1 MASAQVSGAAAL
13 LLSVEPSLTASE
25 LRTDILSNVRPLR
38 SLEGKV
44 ITGGTLDVC
53 RAMPG
58 CEHPLIP
65 SVTALAPSPL
75 TQTSATLNAD
85 VNPNGREVSSCHF
98 DYGSSS
104 DYGASAQCKPM
115 PGNGTSAVEVSAPV
129 GGLNPNTVYHFRIVA
144 STSAGINVGT
154 DETFTTPPYPPSVR
168 ALAPSSLTQTSATLN
183 AIVDPHGGE
192 VSDCHFDYGSSSQ
205 YGASAQCTPMPGNG
219 SGVEV
224 SASIS
229 GLSTNTTYHFRI
241 VATNRGGSSV
251 GNDQRFMTAA
261 LGGGRESSGGEQ
273 VPVAEAQGKTA
284 PSPAQATLPYR
295 QAAKPLTSLPA
306 LLGARLTASPSGGV
320 RVMLACPAGVES
332 CVGEIEL
339 RVLTTVRKLAPGA
352 TRTHRSKRKISLVA
366 VARGHFTIP
375 AGGAI
380 AETLVLSHTG
390 RALLARMHLL
400 HVQATLLVRDL
411 TGHML
416 SIEIPVTVRASGNS
430 PRAPRA
436 AHVAAYPE
444 SLRPI
449 GIPVAVR

>member
-1 MASAQVSGAAAL
+1 
-13 LLSVEPSLTASE
+13 
-25 LRTDILSNVRPLR
+25 
-38 SLEGKV
+38 
-44 ITGGTLDVC
+44 
-53 RAMPG
+53 
-58 CEHPLIP
+58 
-65 SVTALAPSPL
+65 
-75 TQTSATLNAD
+75 
-85 VNPNGREVSSCHF
+85 
-98 DYGSSS
+98 
-104 DYGASAQCKPM
+104 
-115 PGNGTSAVEVSAPV
+115 
-129 GGLNPNTVYHFRIVA
+129 
-144 STSAGINVGT
+144 
-154 DETFTTPPYPPSVR
+154 
-168 ALAPSSLTQTSATLN
+168 
-183 AIVDPHGGE
+183 
-192 VSDCHFDYGSSSQ
+192 
-205 YGASAQCTPMPGNG
+205 
-219 SGVEV
+219 
-224 SASIS
+224 
-229 GLSTNTTYHFRI
+229 
-241 VATNRGGSSV
+241 
-251 GNDQRFMTAA
+251 
-261 LGGGRESSGGEQ
+261 
-273 VPVAEAQGKTA
+273 
-284 PSPAQATLPYR
+284 
-295 QAAKPLTSLPA
+295 
-306 LLGARLTASPSGGV
+306 
-320 RVMLACPAGVES
+320 MLACPAGVES